1 MNEPA
6 RTPGPG
12 GATGPHDLH
21 PVGRPRH
28 DGAMSEQQDGTP
40 AASAGTSALAA
51 AAANGAGEGAGT
63 GDLVESP
70 GAVMRVAGMVGKLV
84 EEVRAAPLD
93 EAGRARLADI
103 HARSISEL
111 EQGLA
116 PELREELHR
125 ISLPF
130 TADEVPS
137 QAELRIAQAQLLGW
151 LEGLFHGIQ
160 SAVLAQQ
167 VAARGQ
173 LEQMR
178 RGRGGGTAAAV
189 PGEGS
194 GQYL

>member
-1 MNEPA
+1 M
-6 RTPGPG
+6 
-12 GATGPHDLH
+12 ATVSD
-21 PVGRPRH
+21 
-28 DGAMSEQQDGTP
+28 QQDAVGP
-40 AASAGTSALAA
+40 VSPLAA
-51 AAANGAGEGAGT
+51 AAASGAGDGAGT
-63 GDLVESP
+63 AELVESP

-103 HARSISEL
+103 HARSVREL
-111 EQGLA
+111 QQGLA
-116 PELREELHR
+116 PELREELDR
-125 ISLPF
+125 LSLPF
-130 TADEVPS
+130 TEVGTPS

-167 VAARGQ
+167 MAARGQ

-178 RGRGGGTAAAV
+178 RGLPGSGDPAGAAGG
-189 PGEGS
+189 

>member
-1 MNEPA
+1 
-6 RTPGPG
+6 
-12 GATGPHDLH
+12 
-21 PVGRPRH
+21 
-28 DGAMSEQQDGTP
+28 MSEQQDDATVSEG
-40 AASAGTSALAA
+40 AAGPSGGSSALAA
-51 AAANGAGEGAGT
+51 AAASGAGEGAGT
-63 GDLVESP
+63 ADLVESP

-103 HARSISEL
+103 HARSIREL
-111 EQGLA
+111 EKGLA
-116 PELREELHR
+116 PELREELGR
-125 ISLPF
+125 ISLPLSED
-130 TADEVPS
+130 AVPS

-178 RGRGGGTAAAV
+178 RGIPGGGETTGA
-189 PGEGS
+189 GG

>member
-1 MNEPA
+1 
-6 RTPGPG
+6 
-12 GATGPHDLH
+12 
-21 PVGRPRH
+21 
-28 DGAMSEQQDGTP
+28 MSEQQDNSAVSEGT
-40 AASAGTSALAA
+40 AGPSGGSSALAA
-51 AAANGAGEGAGT
+51 AAASGAGEGAGT
-63 GDLVESP
+63 ADLVESP

-103 HARSISEL
+103 HARSIREL

-116 PELREELHR
+116 PELRKELGR
-125 ISLPF
+125 ISLPLP
-130 TADEVPS
+130 ADGVPS

-178 RGRGGGTAAAV
+178 RGIPAAGESAGSAGG
-189 PGEGS
+189 

>member
-1 MNEPA
+1 
-6 RTPGPG
+6 
-12 GATGPHDLH
+12 
-21 PVGRPRH
+21 
-28 DGAMSEQQDGTP
+28 MSEQESTGQP
-40 AASAGTSALAA
+40 SSALAA
-51 AAANGAGEGAGT
+51 AAASGAGDGAGT
-63 GDLVESP
+63 GELVESP
-70 GAVMRVAGMVGKLV
+70 AAVMRVAGMVGKLV

-103 HARSISEL
+103 HARSIREL

-116 PELREELHR
+116 PELRDELHR
-125 ISLPF
+125 ISLPLSEDA
-130 TADEVPS
+130 TPS

-167 VAARGQ
+167 MAARGQ

-178 RGRGGGTAAAV
+178 QGRVRGGDADG
-189 PGEGS
+189 

>member
-1 MNEPA
+1 
-6 RTPGPG
+6 
-12 GATGPHDLH
+12 
-21 PVGRPRH
+21 
-28 DGAMSEQQDGTP
+28 MSEQDERP
-40 AASAGTSALAA
+40 SSALAA
-51 AAANGAGEGAGT
+51 AAASGAGDGAGT
-63 GDLVESP
+63 GDLVASP

-103 HARSISEL
+103 HERSIQEL

-116 PELREELHR
+116 PELRDELHR
-125 ISLPF
+125 ITLPF
-130 TADEVPS
+130 AGEVAPS

-167 VAARGQ
+167 MAARGQ

-178 RGRGGGTAAAV
+178 QGRGVAGV
-189 PGEGS
+189 PGRAATAGEGG

>member
-1 MNEPA
+1 
-6 RTPGPG
+6 
-12 GATGPHDLH
+12 
-21 PVGRPRH
+21 
-28 DGAMSEQQDGTP
+28 MSERPDTEH
-40 AASAGTSALAA
+40 AEREAGAALAA
-51 AAANGAGEGAGT
+51 AAASGAGEGAGT
-63 GDLVESP
+63 GDLVEAP
-70 GAVMRVAGMVGKLV
+70 QAVMRVAGMVGKLV

-93 EAGRARLADI
+93 EAGRARLADV
-103 HARSISEL
+103 HARTITEL

-125 ISLPF
+125 LSLPF
-130 TADEVPS
+130 SADETPS

-167 VAARGQ
+167 MAARGQ

-178 RGRGGGTAAAV
+178 AGRTRSVAA
-189 PGEGS
+189 GEGGS

>member
-1 MNEPA
+1 
-6 RTPGPG
+6 
-12 GATGPHDLH
+12 
-21 PVGRPRH
+21 
-28 DGAMSEQQDGTP
+28 MSEQDEEP
-40 AASAGTSALAA
+40 APAPSALDAA
-51 AAANGAGEGAGT
+51 AASGAGEGAGT

-103 HARSISEL
+103 HARSIHEL

-116 PELREELHR
+116 PELREELGR
-125 ISLPF
+125 LSLPF
-130 TADEVPS
+130 SEDATPS

-167 VAARGQ
+167 MAARGQ

-178 RGRGGGTAAAV
+178 HGRSLPAGPGT
-189 PGEGS
+189 GEAG

>member
-1 MNEPA
+1 MMSTMSDQDE
-6 RTPGPG
+6 
-12 GATGPHDLH
+12 
-21 PVGRPRH
+21 RP
-28 DGAMSEQQDGTP
+28 S
-40 AASAGTSALAA
+40 SALAA
-51 AAANGAGEGAGT
+51 AAASGAGEGAGT
-63 GDLVESP
+63 GDLVASP

-103 HARSISEL
+103 HERSIREL

-116 PELREELHR
+116 PELRDELQR

-130 TADEVPS
+130 STEAAPS

-167 VAARGQ
+167 MAARGQ
-173 LEQMR
+173 LEQIR
-178 RGRGGGTAAAV
+178 QGRGGQAAAT
-189 PGEGS
+189 GEAG

>member
-1 MNEPA
+1 MMGTMSDQDE
-6 RTPGPG
+6 
-12 GATGPHDLH
+12 
-21 PVGRPRH
+21 RP
-28 DGAMSEQQDGTP
+28 S
-40 AASAGTSALAA
+40 SALAA
-51 AAANGAGEGAGT
+51 AAASGAGDGAGT
-63 GDLVESP
+63 GDLVASP

-103 HARSISEL
+103 HERSIREL

-116 PELREELHR
+116 PELRDELHR
-125 ISLPF
+125 MTLPF
-130 TADEVPS
+130 STDTAPS

-167 VAARGQ
+167 MAARGQ

-178 RGRGGGTAAAV
+178 QGRGGRVAAT
-189 PGEGS
+189 GEAG

>member
-1 MNEPA
+1 MPA
-6 RTPGPG
+6 
-12 GATGPHDLH
+12 GATGAGERGSDGGSATPS
-21 PVGRPRH
+21 PARH
-28 DGAMSEQQDGTP
+28 HGHMSEQDEQEV
-40 AASAGTSALAA
+40 TSPLAA
-51 AAANGAGEGAGT
+51 AAASGAGDGAGT
-63 GDLVESP
+63 GELVSSP

-93 EAGRARLADI
+93 DAGRSRLADI
-103 HARSISEL
+103 HERSIREL

-125 ISLPF
+125 ITLPLSSDS
-130 TADEVPS
+130 APS

-167 VAARGQ
+167 MAARGQ
-173 LEQMR
+173 PEQMR
-178 RGRGGGTAAAV
+178 QGRERTAAPASPSGLSM
-189 PGEGS
+189 PGEGGG

>member
-1 MNEPA
+1 
-6 RTPGPG
+6 
-12 GATGPHDLH
+12 
-21 PVGRPRH
+21 
-28 DGAMSEQQDGTP
+28 MSEEDDRP
-40 AASAGTSALAA
+40 SSALAA
-51 AAANGAGEGAGT
+51 AAASGAGEGAGT
-63 GDLVESP
+63 GDLVSSP
-70 GAVMRVAGMVGKLV
+70 GAVMRVAGMIGKLV

-93 EAGRARLADI
+93 EAGRSRLADI
-103 HARSISEL
+103 HERSIREL

-125 ISLPF
+125 ITLPLSSEA
-130 TADEVPS
+130 TPS

-167 VAARGQ
+167 MAARGQ

-178 RGRGGGTAAAV
+178 QGRGRAATS
-189 PGEGS
+189 GD

>member
-1 MNEPA
+1 MM
-6 RTPGPG
+6 R
-12 GATGPHDLH
+12 
-21 PVGRPRH
+21 R
-28 DGAMSEQQDGTP
+28 MSEQDERP
-40 AASAGTSALAA
+40 SSALAA
-51 AAANGAGEGAGT
+51 AAASGAGEGAGT
-63 GDLVESP
+63 GDLVASP
-70 GAVMRVAGMVGKLV
+70 GAVMRVAGMIGKLV

-103 HARSISEL
+103 HERSIHEL

-116 PELREELHR
+116 PELREELQR
-125 ISLPF
+125 ITLPF
-130 TADEVPS
+130 AGDAAPS

-167 VAARGQ
+167 MSARGQ

-178 RGRGGGTAAAV
+178 QGRGRAAV
-189 PGEGS
+189 AGEGG